1 MPAKKC
7 IPARLKRNNM
17 WLLPENKTL
26 RPLNSAKIISLVP
39 SLTELLIDCGLDN
52 QIVGR
57 TKFCIHPAEKVAK
70 IPKVGGTKK
79 INFETVFAQNPDII
93 LANKEEN
100 TKEDIELLA
109 KYYPVYV
116 SDISTIQDLIV
127 FIEDFST
134 YIPEMDIVD
143 IVADLKKNK
152 GLGIFNGQ
160 RVVYLI
166 WQNPLMTVGS
176 DTYINHILEASGLI
190 NVFGHMSRYPEI
202 TASEI
207 EQSKPDYLFL
217 SSEPYPFN
225 KSHTESFNALFPEI
239 RTVLVDG
246 EMFSWYGSR
255 TLQLPAYLGKLK
267 NTLFS

>member
-1 MPAKKC
+1 
-7 IPARLKRNNM
+7 M

-26 RPLNSAKIISLVP
+26 RPVNSAKIISLVP

-57 TKFCIHPAEKVAK
+57 TKFCIHPAEKVDK

-79 INFETVFAQNPDII
+79 INFDAVFVQNPDII

-100 TKEDIELLA
+100 TKEDVELLA
-109 KYYPVYV
+109 KHYPVYV
-116 SDISTIQDLIV
+116 SDISSIQDLIV
-127 FIEDFST
+127 FIEDFAT
-134 YIPEMDIVD
+134 YIPEMDIGD
-143 IVADLKKNK
+143 IVQDLKKNK
-152 GLGIFNGQ
+152 ELRMFNGQ

-190 NVFGHMSRYPEI
+190 NVFGHTSRYPEI

-225 KSHTESFNALFPEI
+225 KSHTESFNALFPDI

-246 EMFSWYGSR
+246 EMFSWFGSR

>member
-1 MPAKKC
+1 
-7 IPARLKRNNM
+7 M

-26 RPLNSAKIISLVP
+26 RPVNSAKIISLVP

-57 TKFCIHPAEKVAK
+57 TKFCIHPAEKVDK

-79 INFETVFAQNPDII
+79 INFDSVFAQNPDII

-109 KYYPVYV
+109 KHYPVYV

-127 FIEDFST
+127 CIEDFST
-134 YIPEMDIVD
+134 YIPEMNTVD
-143 IVADLKKNK
+143 IVEDLKKNK
-152 GLGIFNGQ
+152 ELRIFNGQ

-176 DTYINHILEASGLI
+176 GTYINHILESSGFI

-207 EQSKPDYLFL
+207 EESKPDYLFL

-225 KSHTESFNALFPEI
+225 KSHTESFNAIFPEI

>member
-7 IPARLKRNNM
+7 TPARLKRSNM
-17 WLLPENKTL
+17 WLLPEKKL
-26 RPLNSAKIISLVP
+26 FQPLKSAKIISLVP
-39 SLTELLIDCGLDN
+39 SLTELLIDCGLAN

-57 TKFCIHPAEKVAK
+57 TKFCTHPVEKVDK

-79 INFETVFAQNPDII
+79 FNFDTVFAQNPDII
-93 LANKEEN
+93 LGNKEEN
-100 TKEDIELLA
+100 TKEDIESLA
-109 KYYPVYV
+109 KQYPVYL

-134 YIPEMDIVD
+134 YIPEMNPANIVE
-143 IVADLKKNK
+143 DLKKTK
-152 GLGIFNGQ
+152 ELRIFNGQ

-176 DTYINHILEASGLI
+176 GTYINHILEASGFI
-190 NVFGHMSRYPEI
+190 NIFSHTSRYPEI

-207 EQSKPDYLFL
+207 EQFKPDYLFL

-225 KSHTESFNALFPEI
+225 LSHTESFNALFPGI

-255 TLQLPAYLGKLK
+255 TLLLPEYLEKLK

>member
-1 MPAKKC
+1 
-7 IPARLKRNNM
+7 M

-26 RPLNSAKIISLVP
+26 QPVNAAKIISLVP
-39 SLTELLIDCGLDN
+39 SLTELLLDCGLEN

-57 TKFCIHPAEKVAK
+57 TKFCIHPAEKVDK

-79 INFETVFAQNPDII
+79 INFDSVFAQNPDII

-109 KYYPVYV
+109 KHYPVYL
-116 SDISTIQDLIV
+116 SDIKTIQDLIV

-134 YIPEMDIVD
+134 YIPEMDTVD
-143 IVADLKKNK
+143 IVEDLKKTK
-152 GLGIFNGQ
+152 EFRIFNGQ

-176 DTYINHILEASGLI
+176 GTYINHILDTSGFV
-190 NVFGHMSRYPEI
+190 NVFSHMSRYPEI

-207 EQSKPDYLFL
+207 EQFKPDYLFL

-225 KSHTESFNALFPEI
+225 ISHTESFNALFPDI

-255 TLQLPAYLGKLK
+255 TLQLQKYLEKLK